1 MARRV
6 LMAAALMQEPRL
18 IVADEPTPGLEAMT
32 ARHVIRHLKEMAQDG
47 AAVLLITHD
56 LELAIEMADRIL
68 VFYDGTILEEVKPE
82 NFRGGT
88 ESERAIHAG
97 ALPALPEHDFFGG
110 E

>member
-1 MARRV
+1 
-6 LMAAALMQEPRL
+6 
-18 IVADEPTPGLEAMT
+18 MT

-82 NFRGGT
+82 NFREGRNLKEPYT
-88 ESERAIHAG
+88 Q
-97 ALPALPEHDFFGG
+97 ALYRALPEHEFFGG

>member
-1 MARRV
+1 MWRMNRH
-6 LMAAALMQEPRL
+6 R
-18 IVADEPTPGLEAMT
+18 GLEAMT

-82 NFRGGT
+82 NFREGRNLKEPYT
-88 ESERAIHAG
+88 Q
-97 ALPALPEHDFFGG
+97 ALYRALPEHEFFGG